1 MIYRIAEKRDF
12 KDLAMMR
19 WDFTLD
25 GRNID
30 EMNLNKE
37 EFVTECIDFFREGAE
52 NGLWSHW
59 VAVDNDVVVTSISVN
74 HIRKVPKPTLY
85 VDEYAYVTNVYTK
98 PEYRGNRIASK
109 LMDEVVEW
117 GKKKNFE
124 LMIVWPSSKAV
135 IYYKKIGFDDRNDL
149 MELVLRP
156 DA

>member
-1 MIYRIAEKRDF
+1 MIYRIAEKKDF
-12 KDLAMMR
+12 RDLALMR

-25 GRNID
+25 GRNLEALD
-30 EMNLNKE
+30 LNKD
-37 EFVTECIDFFREGAE
+37 EFMEECIQFFREGTE

-59 VAVDNDVVVTSISVN
+59 IAVDDHVVVTSISVN

-98 PEYRGNRIASK
+98 PEYRGKRIASN

-117 GKKKNFE
+117 GKEKHFE
-124 LMIVWPSSKAV
+124 LMIVWPSSRAV
-135 IYYKKIGFDDRNDL
+135 NYYKKIGFDDKNDL
-149 MELVLRP
+149 MELILRD